1 MGKHNVIGLDLA
13 KNSNALVAYDS
24 VGRPLWRKTVNRAN
38 LQSFLAQQRVSAVV
52 MEACSGAHFLAQQV
66 EQMGHTAV
74 LYPPKHV
81 KSYLRGQKN
90 DYNDARALAEAHL
103 HGHLRPVPVKT
114 IAQQDAALVVLQRKQ
129 LKEEQVRL
137 GNQMRS
143 LLAERGVALPVGV
156 RALKVGVPRV
166 LEDASN
172 GLTVVARHILAQ
184 AYDRYLGLLEEIV
197 WYDRQ
202 LKEQAREDDTCR
214 RLCEIPGMGPIVAN
228 VFQAWIGGGQQFRRG
243 RDASAALGLVPRQF
257 STGGREVL
265 LGITKR
271 GNRYVRSQIING
283 AQAVLR
289 YADGKK
295 DALSQWV
302 MRLKQTRGHNKAVV
316 ALANKLVRIA
326 WVIVARGE
334 TYQPRMAS

>member
-1 MGKHNVIGLDLA
+1 MTKHSVIGLDLA
-13 KNSNALVAYDS
+13 KNSNALVAYD
-24 VGRPLWRKTVNRAN
+24 VAGKPLWRKTISRSR
-38 LQSFLAQQRVSAVV
+38 LQSFLAQQPVSTMV
-52 MEACSGAHFLAQQV
+52 MEACAGAHFLAQQV

-81 KSYLRGQKN
+81 KSYQRGQKN
-90 DYNDARALAEAHL
+90 DYNDARALVEAHQ

-114 IAQQDAALVVLQRKQ
+114 VTQQDAALVVLQRKQ

-137 GNQMRS
+137 GNQMRAV
-143 LLAERGVALPVGV
+143 LAERGLALPVGV
-156 RALKVGVPRV
+156 SALKAGVPRV
-166 LEDASN
+166 LEDADN
-172 GLTVVARHILAQ
+172 GLTEVVRHVLAQ
-184 AYDRYLGLLEEIV
+184 SYTRYLALLEEIA
-197 WYDRQ
+197 WYNRQ
-202 LKEQAREDDTCR
+202 LERQAREDDVCQ
-214 RLCEIPGMGPIVAN
+214 RLCEIPGFGPIVAS
-228 VFQAWIGGGQQFRRG
+228 VFQAWIGDGRQFRRG

-271 GNRYVRSQIING
+271 GNRYVRSQVVNG

-289 YADGKK
+289 YATGKA

-302 MRLKQTRGHNKAVV
+302 MRLQLTRGHNKAVV

-326 WVIVARGE
+326 WVIIARGE
-334 TYQPRMAS
+334 SYRPRLAS

>member
-1 MGKHNVIGLDLA
+1 MAKHSVIGVDLA

-24 VGRPLWRKTVNRAN
+24 AGKPLWRKTVSRAK
-38 LQSFLAQQRVSAVV
+38 LQSFLVQQPVGTVV
-52 MEACSGAHFLAQQV
+52 MEACAGAHFLAQQV
-66 EQMGHTAV
+66 EHMGHSAV

-81 KSYLRGQKN
+81 KSYQRGQKN
-90 DYNDARALAEAHL
+90 DYNDARALVEAHH
-103 HGHLRPVPVKT
+103 HGHLRPVPTKT
-114 IAQQDAALVVLQRKQ
+114 VAQQDAALVVLQRKQ

-137 GNQMRS
+137 GNQMRA
-143 LLAERGVALPVGV
+143 LLAERGVVLPTGVSALRTG
-156 RALKVGVPRV
+156 LPRI

-172 GLTVVARHILAQ
+172 GLTEVVRHVLSQ
-184 AYDRYLGLLEEIV
+184 AYTRYLGLLEELA

-202 LKEQAREDDTCR
+202 LTRQAREDDTCR
-214 RLCEIPGMGPIVAN
+214 RLCEMPGMGPIVAS
-228 VFQAWIGGGQQFRRG
+228 VVQAWMGDGRQFRRG
-243 RDASAALGLVPRQF
+243 RDASAALGLVPKQF

-271 GNRYVRSQIING
+271 GNRYVRSQVVNG

-289 YADGKK
+289 YAAGKE
-295 DALSQWV
+295 DALSQWIL
-302 MRLKQTRGHNKAVV
+302 RLKQARGHNKAVV

-326 WVIVARGE
+326 WVIIARGE